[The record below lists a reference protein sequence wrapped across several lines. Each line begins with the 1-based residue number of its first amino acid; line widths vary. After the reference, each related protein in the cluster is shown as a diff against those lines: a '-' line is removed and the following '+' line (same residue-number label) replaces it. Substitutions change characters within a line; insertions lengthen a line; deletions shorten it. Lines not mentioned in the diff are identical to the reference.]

1 MTNER
6 RHPARMAAFFLADR
20 SQALRDDL
28 RTASGGTAALGILE
42 VPEPATMSLL
52 AEGPDAPLP
61 FRSSQ
66 TPDGQ
71 NAESPRRSYVAA
83 HSCRGRRLTAAMLS
97 TAARMP
103 RPKVHW

>member
-42 VPEPATMSLL
+42 VPEPATMSPL
-52 AEGPDAPLP
+52 A
-61 FRSSQ
+61 
-66 TPDGQ
+66 
-71 NAESPRRSYVAA
+71 
-83 HSCRGRRLTAAMLS
+83 
-97 TAARMP
+97 
-103 RPKVHW
+103 